1 MSRVLL
7 EFLEERIFGRP
18 DDVVD
23 LVNLV
28 QLVVAREERV
38 ERNDLEEHAA
48 DAPQVHLVAIVAVGQ
63 QALGRAVPPR
73 ADVLRVRL
81 FAVNPA
87 ATTEICEFHAVVH
100 YQNILRLNVPMEN
113 AVPVHVIDRLQQL
126 IHVVLDSI
134 FRQVVSAALYGIVEI
149 HVHQLKH
156 ECETPSRL
164 IVQDFIQF
172 DNLWVGRQSPQ
183 RLDLS

>member
-63 QALGRAVPPR
+63 QALRRAVPPR